1 LEIAKKD
8 LPVVEGFQ
16 PHMVDKLNTFFISI
30 DPDKIQETM
39 YMPWLHV
46 EMLKQINSVGSP
58 VPVHDVLLRQMLIM

>member
-1 LEIAKKD
+1 
-8 LPVVEGFQ
+8 
-16 PHMVDKLNTFFISI
+16 MVDKLNTFFISI